1 MSGLFS
7 ILNTGDLGMQA
18 MQSALDVTSHNVAN
32 ADTTGYTRET
42 VNLQALAPTNPSLDA
57 SSANEVGT
65 GVTVQDISRIRDAL
79 NDYQVRQATSA
90 NSTLT
95 NTSNYLSQI
104 QTIMNEPSDTGISS
118 LIGTFFSDWSSVAT
132 DATTGSSART
142 TLVQGTQ
149 TLTDTLNNV
158 YNQLQNLKTD
168 CQTSIQS
175 QIVNANTQL
184 NETDELNQQ
193 IIDVSSN
200 GGTPNDLMDQ
210 RDLLLDN
217 LSQSFDIT
225 TTSGN
230 QNGITLTVPQT
241 TIPSTTA
248 ATNATLI
255 AQTDP
260 TSTTDPSSESRLAYI
275 SDISGPAADGSYDIT
290 YYKNGDTSSAA
301 NKVTLNVTG
310 LSSDEESQLEESR
323 VLVTNEDGTIT
334 GAGSVSTNAD
344 GSTDASIDIS
354 SGSGNTLTTLNST
367 DGVLEGLTQSQQSI
381 DNYTDQLNTV
391 AKAIALAV
399 NTVESGTTDATGDTN
414 PFFVNSSAATYDTD
428 SSGNVTLDSN
438 YTDDITDNEAAITA
452 GNISVNT
459 AILDNPNAIQAGSG
473 TTGSGDGTRA
483 LAIANLGNLNLDIQD
498 MSATDGRTYFA
509 ASDTDLVADSNGIS
523 TLPASSNGTTF
534 SNYFTSSIT
543 NLGEQTSQAQQQLT
557 NQTAVLN
564 SLTQTRTST
573 SGVSTDEEMTNL
585 IQYQH
590 AYEANAKI
598 ISTVDELLGVV
609 INNLKTS

>member
-42 VNLQALAPTNPSLDA
+42 VDLQALAPTNPSLDA

-104 QTIMNEPSDTGISS
+104 QTIMNEPSNTGISS

-149 TLTDTLNNV
+149 TLTDTLNSV

-230 QNGITLTVPQT
+230 QNGITLTVPT
-241 TIPSTTA
+241 STGGSATTA
-248 ATNATLI
+248 PTTLI
-255 AQTDP
+255 NPTD
-260 TSTTDPSSESRLAYI
+260 SSSESRLAYI
-275 SDISGPAADGSYDIT
+275 SDITPTTTPITYPTDVTLT
-290 YYKNGDTSSAA
+290 YYKNGDTSSAS
-301 NKVTLNVTG
+301 NEVTINVTG
-310 LSSDEESQLEESR
+310 LSEAQYNELDENR
-323 VLVTNEDGTIT
+323 VLVTNNDGNIPAMDTT
-334 GAGSVSTNAD
+334 TPPTSV
-344 GSTDASIDIS
+344 DIS
-354 SGSGNTLTTLNST
+354 QLTTLNST
-367 DGVLEGLTQSQQSI
+367 DGVLQGLTQSQQSI

-399 NTVESGTTDATGDTN
+399 NTVESGTTAAAGDTN
-414 PFFVNSSAATYDTD
+414 PFFVNSSEATYTTD
-428 SSGNVTLDSN
+428 NSGNATLNSSYLTNID
-438 YTDDITDNEAAITA
+438 DNEENITA

-459 AILDNPNAIQAGSG
+459 AILNNPDLIQAGSG
-473 TTGSGDGTRA
+473 TSGSGDGTRA
-483 LAIANLGNLNLDIQD
+483 LAIANLGNLSLDIQD
-498 MSATDGRTYFA
+498 MSSTDGRTYFA
-509 ASDTDLVADSNGIS
+509 ATDSNLVADTNGIS

>member
-57 SSANEVGT
+57 SSVGEVGT

-95 NTSNYLSQI
+95 TTSNYLSQI

-132 DATTGSSART
+132 DAATPSTLT
-142 TLVQGTQ
+142 TLAQGTQ
-149 TLTDTLNNV
+149 TLTDALNNV
-158 YNQLQNLKTD
+158 YTQLQNLKTD

-175 QIVNANTQL
+175 QIVNVNTQL

-193 IIDVSSN
+193 IVDVSSN

-225 TTSGN
+225 TTSGT
-230 QNGITLTVPQT
+230 QNGITLTAPQA
-241 TIPSTTA
+241 TIPATTTT

-310 LSSDEESQLEESR
+310 LSSSEESQLEESR

-334 GAGSVSTNAD
+334 NATYETPNAD

-354 SGSGNTLTTLNST
+354 SGNTLTTLNST
-367 DGVLEGLTQSQQSI
+367 DGVLQGLTESQQSI

-391 AKAIALAV
+391 AKTIALAV
-399 NTVESGTTDATGDTN
+399 NTVESGQTDATQDTN

-428 SSGNVTLDSN
+428 SSGNVTLDQSYLTN
-438 YTDDITDNEAAITA
+438 IENNEENINA
-452 GNISVNT
+452 GNIAVNT
-459 AILDNPNAIQAGSG
+459 AILDNPKLIQAGSG
-473 TTGSGDGTRA
+473 TSGSGDGTKA
-483 LAIANLGNLNLDIQD
+483 LAISNLGNLSLDVQD
-498 MSATDGRTYFA
+498 MSLTDDRTYFG
-509 ASDTDLVADSNGIS
+509 SLTDDSNGIP
-523 TLPASSNGTTF
+523 TLSASSNGTTF

-564 SLTQTRTST
+564 SLTQTRTSV